1 LVPGFNPGLALRTT
15 GPHGGDA
22 PEIFRTHGSASGFL
36 HIFLSAAT
44 LPGRI
49 RLASLTSQPRGTG
62 ANQIRKKGSPGMRV
76 QRIVLSLAISISG
89 GIAAQT
95 SAFSEEYRGSWEQQM
110 ACTPDVM
117 RLCSDQ
123 IPDVNRIVAC
133 LRQNTALLGNSCRA
147 VFESNA
153 SAAQQAAPRGRVVRP
168 KSDDDDE

>member
-1 LVPGFNPGLALRTT
+1 
-15 GPHGGDA
+15 
-22 PEIFRTHGSASGFL
+22 
-36 HIFLSAAT
+36 
-44 LPGRI
+44 
-49 RLASLTSQPRGTG
+49 
-62 ANQIRKKGSPGMRV
+62 MRV

-153 SAAQQAAPRGRVVRP
+153 SVPQQAAPRGRVVQP
-168 KSDDDDE
+168 KPYDDDE